1 MASLVLKNLNKKYEN
16 GTKAVFDCNLSIR
29 DKELIVIVGPEGC
42 GKTTVLRMIAG
53 LEDVEEGDIF
63 LGGKSVKDV
72 SPKDRDIAML
82 SQSNFLNPN
91 LSVYDNLAF
100 GLKLRKAS
108 AEEIDGK
115 VKAVAALFGLTE
127 SLSKKPK
134 SLTASQKQRVMIGR
148 AVAREPKLFLFD
160 EPLSNLDSKLRMQM
174 RSEIVKLHAR
184 IASTFVYATRDQIEA
199 MTLGTRLVVMKDGF
213 IQQIDTPQNLYDYP
227 VNLFVAEY
235 FGLPR
240 MNVFYGATLF
250 SEEGRVY
257 ASFLGGE
264 KILLPNTLVARVKN
278 AEEYIDTGKRLILGI
293 RPEDIHEDQRFLSA
307 SPETVVKVKVD
318 IVEKLGSESRVHA
331 IPLSLEDCPSPDPIV
346 AKVDSR
352 SALERGE
359 IAELAFDA
367 KHIYL
372 FDEDERNLLKRDEFY
387 HSVPENAEGESF
399 VPLTPNEMISK
410 RQPEKKAK
418 KK

>member
-1 MASLVLKNLNKKYEN
+1 MATLVLKNVNKKYEN
-16 GTKAVFDCNLSIR
+16 GAKAVFDCNLSVR
-29 DKELIVIVGPEGC
+29 DKEFIVIVGPEGC
-42 GKTTVLRMIAG
+42 GKSTILRMIAG

-63 LGGKSVKDV
+63 LGGKSVKGA
-72 SPKDRDIAML
+72 SPKERDIAML
-82 SQSNFLNPN
+82 SQSNSLNPN
-91 LSVYDNLAF
+91 LSIYDNLAF
-100 GLKLRKAS
+100 GLKLRKVS
-108 AEEIDGK
+108 NEEIDSK

-127 SLSKKPK
+127 VLSKKPK
-134 SLTASQKQRVMIGR
+134 NLTAGQKQRVMIGR

-160 EPLSNLDSKLRMQM
+160 EPLSNLDPKLRVQM

-199 MTLGTRLVVMKDGF
+199 MTLGTRLVVLKDGF
-213 IQQIDTPQNLYDYP
+213 LQQIDTPQNLYDYP

-240 MNVFYGATLF
+240 MNVFYGVTLF
-250 SEEGRVY
+250 TVEGKVY

-264 KILLPNTLVARVKN
+264 KILLPNTLVARIER
-278 AEEYIDTGKRLILGI
+278 AEEYVDTGKKLILGI
-293 RPEDIHEDQRFLSA
+293 RPEDVHEDQRFLSA

-318 IVEKLGSESRVHA
+318 IVERLGSESRVHA
-331 IPLSLEDCPSPDPIV
+331 VPVSQEDCASPDTIV

-352 SALERGE
+352 AALERGDV
-359 IAELAFDA
+359 AELAFDA
-367 KHIYL
+367 KHVYL
-372 FDEDERNLLKRDEFY
+372 FDENERSLLKRDEFY
-387 HSVPENAEGESF
+387 KNVPENAEGAAF
-399 VPLTPNEMISK
+399 VPLTPSEMIQK